1 VAKSSYLHIPFHPSL
16 TLSEGGLAMGSPGE
30 FIDLDRYPIHD
41 LQSPRG
47 RALTDEIKR
56 NMSDR
61 VICSLP
67 GFLRPDALARMV
79 KEAEALEHLSYLGPS
94 EASPYFFNYGTAD
107 LATLPA
113 DHPRLRKTPRRMR
126 QIAYDLIP
134 PTTAIWQLY
143 NWDQLT
149 AFLAAATGVERLYR
163 SADPFQALN
172 ISVMDEGGRQQWHF
186 DTNEINI
193 TLLLQAPEQGGE
205 FEYVP
210 LIRSSENENFDK
222 VKAVLDG
229 SREGVIQLQQEAGSL
244 VLFKGHYSLHR
255 VAPVKGSRRRFQ
267 TILAHN
273 PRPGVVGSRE
283 SSILHY
289 GQRIAQ
295 L

>member
-1 VAKSSYLHIPFHPSL
+1 VD
-16 TLSEGGLAMGSPGE
+16 SPAE
-30 FIDLDRYPIHD
+30 LIDLDCYPITD

-47 RALTDEIKR
+47 QAMVDEIKR
-56 NMSDR
+56 NMSER

-67 GFLRPDALARMV
+67 GFLRPEALVRMV
-79 KEAEALEHLSYLGPS
+79 KEAEGLESLSYVGPS
-94 EASPYFFNYGTAD
+94 EASPYFFNYGAAD

-134 PTTAIWQLY
+134 PSTAIWQLY
-143 NWDQLT
+143 NWDPLT
-149 AFLAAATGVERLYR
+149 AFLAAATGNERLYR

-186 DTNEINI
+186 DTNEVNI

-222 VKAVLDG
+222 VKAILDG
-229 SREGVIQLQQEAGSL
+229 SRDGVIQLQQEAGSL
-244 VLFKGHYSLHR
+244 VLFKGHNSLHR
-255 VAPVKGSRRRFQ
+255 VAPVQGSRRRFQ

-273 PRPGVVGSRE
+273 PKPGVVGSRA

-289 GQRIAQ
+289 GERVAQ